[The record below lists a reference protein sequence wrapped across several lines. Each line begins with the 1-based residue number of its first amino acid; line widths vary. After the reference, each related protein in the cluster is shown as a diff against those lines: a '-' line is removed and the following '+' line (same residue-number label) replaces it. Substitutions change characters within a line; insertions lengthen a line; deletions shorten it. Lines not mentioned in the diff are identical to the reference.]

1 MMRPRLLPVICAIGA
16 ASGGAFAADSAQD
29 PRASVELGGS
39 QG

>member
-1 MMRPRLLPVICAIGA
+1 MRLLVLPVICAFGA
-16 ASGGAFAADSAQD
+16 ASGSAFAADSTQD